1 MRGLEIAGHVEIVV
15 HFDFLDGRNIIRS
28 GIAGN
33 IDVTEAGEGEF
44 RNINFF
50 LRALADVGV
59 EVART
64 VHGSAVSV
72 GVLVEENV
80 AVFRNVGR
88 VAERFRTVQGFAI
101 ADEDLFTG
109 FGVPKNQLYAAGGVQ
124 TEIVAGRAVSQ
135 RENALGRHFVVDADR
150 IIMLLR

>member
-1 MRGLEIAGHVEIVV
+1 MRGLEIAGHVEVVV
-15 HFDFLDGRNIIRS
+15 HFNLLDGRDIIRS

-44 RNINFF
+44 RHINFF

-64 VHGSAVSV
+64 VARSAVGI

-80 AVFRNVGR
+80 AVFRNVGS
-88 VAERFRTVQGFAI
+88 VAERFRTV
-101 ADEDLFTG
+101 
-109 FGVPKNQLYAAGGVQ
+109 
-124 TEIVAGRAVSQ
+124 
-135 RENALGRHFVVDADR
+135 
-150 IIMLLR
+150 